1 MRYIH
6 VYIENHVTCHYL
18 SQKGVMAASG
28 MPGSEQLNNL
38 NNFLLFINSK
48 NLREGMSNEYVYTH
62 MYIESLFSCS
72 GCSQKRVIWGAGG
85 VQLNTGTTLYIFIN
99 S

>member
-1 MRYIH
+1 ML
-6 VYIENHVTCHYL
+6 HVTDCHR
-18 SQKGVMAASG
+18 KGITAASWV
-28 MPGSEQLNNL
+28 PGSEQLNNL
-38 NNFLLFINSK
+38 NNFLLFINLK

-62 MYIESLFSCS
+62 MYL
-72 GCSQKRVIWGAGG
+72 GAGG